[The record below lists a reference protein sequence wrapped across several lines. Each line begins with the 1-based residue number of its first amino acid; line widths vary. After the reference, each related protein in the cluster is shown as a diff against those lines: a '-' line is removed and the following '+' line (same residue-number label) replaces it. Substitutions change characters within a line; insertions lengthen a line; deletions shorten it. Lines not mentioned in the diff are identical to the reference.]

1 MLSYDQKTNTSAHA
15 SSFLPVLSDNKDGG
29 AAMCG
34 GHQLQ
39 GAQFS
44 YTHIWMK
51 TIYLQSGNFS

>member
-1 MLSYDQKTNTSAHA
+1 MLPHFGDLYLI
-15 SSFLPVLSDNKDGG
+15 LPVLSDNKDGG

-44 YTHIWMK
+44 YIDMWMK